1 MPQVHDC
8 MLAERERE
16 WERESK
22 IILFLGPRIQNDLH
36 QGVGFFFPLLL
47 KFLYWLAGVGNRYI
61 HASINT
67 ERRKGCL
74 IYSLIY
80 CDNGPRAFVVL
91 SKGLPPLPR
100 PLPPPPPPNLVAMY
114 NKQGILRTY
123 FKAVPQRIWL

>member
-1 MPQVHDC
+1 MPLVHDC
-8 MLAERERE
+8 MFTHTEREKVNWFYSVDRE
-16 WERESK
+16 FRMIYARVFS
-22 IILFLGPRIQNDLH
+22 
-36 QGVGFFFPLLL
+36 PLLL
-47 KFLYWLAGVGNRYI
+47 KFLYWRAGIGNRYI
-61 HASINT
+61 YASKNT

-123 FKAVPQRIWL
+123 FKAVTQRIWM